1 MAKAPGWSDTK
12 CSFCGKSHEKVEKLI
27 AGPDGVHICN
37 ECVGLCGDI
46 LVETLTDP
54 SPTQPC
60 A

>member
-1 MAKAPGWSDTK
+1 MAKAPRWSDTK

-46 LVETLTDP
+46 LAETLTDP
-54 SPTQPC
+54 SPC